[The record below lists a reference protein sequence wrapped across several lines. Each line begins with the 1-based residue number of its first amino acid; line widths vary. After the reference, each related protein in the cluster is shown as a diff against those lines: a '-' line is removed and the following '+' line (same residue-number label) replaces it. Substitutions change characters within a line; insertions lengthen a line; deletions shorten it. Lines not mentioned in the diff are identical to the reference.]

1 MVTYLSKISLRE
13 KLQESL
19 SAQKETSDSTRQV
32 PPVILMEADGQSL
45 PRDAILLKDIESYG
59 SKAGVAYEPVALKST
74 DTAVL
79 MYTSGTTSMAKG
91 VNLTHGQVTSLFH
104 TIFSSSTLVGSIRR
118 RPYIPI
124 FMVIPSFVFAPVHRG
139 LSYIMGV

>member
-19 SAQKETSDSTRQV
+19 STQKETSNSTRQV

-104 TIFSSSTLVGSIRR
+104 TNFLISSTAGRE
-118 RPYIPI
+118 
-124 FMVIPSFVFAPVHRG
+124 H
-139 LSYIMGV
+139 

>member
-19 SAQKETSDSTRQV
+19 SAQKETSNSTRQV

-104 TIFSSSTLVGSIRR
+104 TNFFIFSTGRGA
-118 RPYIPI
+118 IPI
-124 FMVIPSFVFAPVHRG
+124 FMVIPSFVFAPMLVILLLTG
-139 LSYIMGV
+139 AAKC

>member
-104 TIFSSSTLVGSIRR
+104 TDFLIFSRVGSIRR
-118 RPYIPI
+118 GAIPI
-124 FMVIPSFVFAPVHRG
+124 FMVIPSYVFAPMLV
-139 LSYIMGV
+139 I